1 VIGCPNHRNVMKNTD
16 ADGLPF
22 YPYTVRG
29 ERILAA
35 LTVGQGDHHEACSE
49 IASNTSNPG

>member
-1 VIGCPNHRNVMKNTD
+1 MKNTD